1 MKEGCRVTPG
11 GGNPRESATEKSLL
25 RCRRPATGGSGVM
38 VKRWGKSPP
47 RTWQQ
52 GRYGKP
58 HPEQCR
64 IGAPPRKGPEASLAT
79 DCRGPPRGTFSP
91 GARVGSLTTPVTA
104 LAEEWSSKGGSSR
117 DRIRLTDP
125 PRICFSGG
133 VFPPGAGLR
142 HRPGRGGF
150 TPPCSIGRANG
161 NTPVGLFAQ
170 GMRRW
175 AGRGRRSGALATG
188 GGGMRQSWHSQG
200 GLTCPGS
207 TARCGSMPPHGQET
221 GWARQVPMFS
231 SATRSCPCGDQE

>member
-25 RCRRPATGGSGVM
+25 RCLRPAAGGSGVM

-104 LAEEWSSKGGSSR
+104 LAEEWSSKGGNSR

-142 HRPGRGGF
+142 HRPGRGF
-150 TPPCSIGRANG
+150 HTPAFHWPGQWNRPRGIICSGDEAMGGAGAPERRACH
-161 NTPVGLFAQ
+161 
-170 GMRRW
+170 R
-175 AGRGRRSGALATG
+175 RGRHATVLAQSGRLDLPGFNGT
-188 GGGMRQSWHSQG
+188 MRINAAAWPRN
-200 GLTCPGS
+200 GL
-207 TARCGSMPPHGQET
+207 GQ
-221 GWARQVPMFS
+221 A
-231 SATRSCPCGDQE
+231 SADVLVRDPVLPLW